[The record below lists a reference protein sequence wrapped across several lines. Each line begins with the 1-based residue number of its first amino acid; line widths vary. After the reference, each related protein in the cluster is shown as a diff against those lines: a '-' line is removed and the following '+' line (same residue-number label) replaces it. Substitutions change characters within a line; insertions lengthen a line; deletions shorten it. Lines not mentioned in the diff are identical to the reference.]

1 MIALLKQNF
10 GVQTRG
16 ILGLM
21 RKWRIEKIIR
31 ENAFEQNSKKPPG
44 GTPYFSHIGMCPCAA
59 PKGMVFGSFWSENG
73 YTLFPFWSGIEYSF
87 RGN

>member
-21 RKWRIEKIIR
+21 CKWQIEKIIR
-31 ENAFEQNSKKPPG
+31 ENAFEQNNKKPPG
-44 GTPYFSHIGMCPCAA
+44 DTPYFSRIGMCYPSTSCFI
-59 PKGMVFGSFWSENG
+59 MQIVMF
-73 YTLFPFWSGIEYSF
+73 LC
-87 RGN
+87 